1 MVGNHGFLV
10 IWLQTTCITHVMVD
24 IAFDIH
30 EIKFARTTSM
40 TINVLY
46 TEVISRKYWKVIR
59 FHWSKYVAHNKHLE
73 FL

>member
-1 MVGNHGFLV
+1 
-10 IWLQTTCITHVMVD
+10 MVD